1 MKEVHISVRT
11 LVEYVFRSGS
21 IDSRFRTAATMT
33 EGTKAHQTIQK
44 TYEEADQKEVFLKTV
59 IEHNRLSFLIEGRC
73 DGLLLTEDMPY
84 IDEIKSTAGDLSL
97 LKEDSHPV
105 HWAQAKCYAYIVS
118 KERAL
123 DHIGVQLTYVS
134 VKSGEQVRF
143 RKIVSSADLESFMEE
158 LVKAYSPYAELRA
171 GHQKKRDES
180 IEKLPFP
187 FETYREGQR
196 KLAGTV
202 YKAISDK
209 ADLFAQAST
218 GIGKTV
224 SAVFPA
230 LKAMGEGKVER
241 LFYLTAKTITRKAA
255 EDTFSYMETKGLC
268 LNTVT
273 ITAKEKVCLKDETRC
288 QKDYCEFANG
298 YYDRINGAVLDIL
311 SNETRLTS
319 DVIKKYAL
327 KHTVC
332 PFEFSLDLASASD
345 GMICDY
351 NYVFDPRVSLKRFF
365 DEQKKKS
372 VLLIDE
378 AHNLVDRGRAM
389 FSADLKKSEFL
400 QLKKEFKTASK
411 SIFEH
416 AKKINNFFI
425 ALRKQCENH
434 EMLMENIP
442 NELIEQLEPFISD
455 AEKELLMGSQSQL
468 LLDCYFQA
476 QTFVKMSKL
485 YDERYVTTVAADRSE
500 AVIKLLCLDPSYLLQ
515 QVKKPFRSSIHF
527 SATLS
532 PLHFYMDMLGGVSD
546 DYQVKIPSP
555 FARENL
561 DVYIKPLSTR
571 YHDREKSK
579 KPISEV
585 VMQLLEER
593 GGNYLIFFPS
603 YVYMKEVYESLT
615 EVNLPFEMMIQ
626 QPQMTEAERE
636 AFLAAFQENSS
647 TTLIGFAVMGGIFSE
662 GVDLIGNRLNGV
674 LVVGVG
680 LPQIGFERNIMKAY
694 FQQTGKNGFDY
705 AYVFPG
711 MNKVL
716 QAGGRLIRSEKDS
729 GTIVLVDDRFL
740 ADKYQSLLPY
750 EWKNFVIL
758 N

>member
-1 MKEVHISVRT
+1 MNEVHISVRA
-11 LVEYVFRSGS
+11 LVEYVFRAGS
-21 IDSRFRTAATMT
+21 IDSRFRTSATMT

-44 TYEEADQKEVFLKTV
+44 TYGEADQKEVFLQTV
-59 IEHNRLSFLIEGRC
+59 ILHNHLSFIIDGRC
-73 DGLLLTEDMPY
+73 DGLLLSEDMPY

-105 HWAQAKCYAYIVS
+105 HWAQAKCYAFAVL
-118 KERAL
+118 KEREL
-123 DHIGVQLTYVS
+123 DQIGVQLTYVS
-134 VKSGEQVRF
+134 VQSGEQVRF
-143 RKIVSSADLESFMEE
+143 RNTFSSADLDFFMKE

-171 GHQKKRDES
+171 AHQKKRDKS
-180 IEKLPFP
+180 IEELSFP

-202 YKAISDK
+202 YKAIQDK
-209 ADLFAQAST
+209 TDLFAQAST

-224 SAVFPA
+224 STVFPA
-230 LKAMGEGKVER
+230 LKAMGEGKLDR

-268 LNTVT
+268 FNTVT
-273 ITAKEKVCLKDETRC
+273 ITAKDKVCLKDETRC

-319 DVIKKYAL
+319 NVMKEYAL

-365 DEQKKKS
+365 DEQKKQS

-378 AHNLVDRGRAM
+378 AHNLVERGRAM
-389 FSADLKKSEFL
+389 FSADLRKSDFL
-400 QLKKEFKTASK
+400 QLKREFKRGG
-411 SIFEH
+411 IFKH
-416 AKKINNFFI
+416 AKNINDYFI
-425 ALRKQCENH
+425 ALKKQVENQP
-434 EMLMENIP
+434 MLMKDLP
-442 NELIEQLEPFISD
+442 QELLELLEPFVQE
-455 AEKELLMGSQSQL
+455 AEKELLNGNPSQL
-468 LLDCYFQA
+468 LLDCYFHA
-476 QTFVKMSKL
+476 QTFMKMSKL
-485 YDERYVTTVAADRSE
+485 YDERYVTTAETDRKE
-500 AVIKLLCLDPSYLLQ
+500 TMIKLLCLDPSFLLGQ
-515 QVKKPFRSSIHF
+515 IKKPFRSSIHF

-532 PLHFYMDMLGGVSD
+532 PIQFYMDMLGGTSD

-561 DVYIKPLSTR
+561 GVFIKPISTR
-571 YHDREKSK
+571 YHDREKSRE
-579 KPISEV
+579 PISQV
-585 VMQLLEER
+585 VIQLLEER
-593 GGNYLIFFPS
+593 SGNYLIFFPS

-615 EVNLPFEMMIQ
+615 EVNPSFEMMIQ

-636 AFLAAFQENSS
+636 AFLDAFQENSS
-647 TTLIGFAVMGGIFSE
+647 KTMIAFAVMGGIFSE

-674 LVVGVG
+674 IVIGVG

-716 QAGGRLIRSEKDS
+716 QAGGRLIRSEKDT

-740 ADKYQSLLPY
+740 SDKYQMLLPY